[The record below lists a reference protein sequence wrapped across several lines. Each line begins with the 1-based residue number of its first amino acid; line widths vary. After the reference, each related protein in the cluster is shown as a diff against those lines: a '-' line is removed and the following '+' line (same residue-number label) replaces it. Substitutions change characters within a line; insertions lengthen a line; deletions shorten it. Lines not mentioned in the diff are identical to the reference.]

1 MRRKIVLCAV
11 LAISTSLIYSS
22 CSKIAA
28 LIRAQAISFT
38 ATDLTFNIPVTTD
51 TATVTSIGSGT
62 FTYNI
67 DSLIRAQ
74 TANQL
79 GLANID
85 TFTLTSCT
93 LTVQNPDDNNNVAN
107 FESAAGSFYT
117 SANANPANMG
127 SISNNPDVY
136 GTTLNVPVN
145 ASVNLT
151 TYVSPSGVTTFNYSV
166 TGKARRATTKV
177 LNVAMHVTYNIHVS
191 P

>member
-107 FESAAGSFYT
+107 FESA
-117 SANANPANMG
+117 NPANMG